1 MKDVDRRRDIEDD
14 RENTNGD
21 DRKGIFTRYKG
32 LGRFVDQYLPVDV
45 GSPVPAHDE
54 LDTAE

>member
-1 MKDVDRRRDIEDD
+1 MFVIVVMTMIARTIEMGM
-14 RENTNGD
+14 TAKVGKP
-21 DRKGIFTRYKG
+21 RKGSRRAANNYI
-32 LGRFVDQYLPVDV
+32 VDM

>member
-1 MKDVDRRRDIEDD
+1 METIAKVISLLVRSIDSLL
-14 RENTNGD
+14 T
-21 DRKGIFTRYKG
+21 KSS
-32 LGRFVDQYLPVDV
+32 LVDV